1 MNFFAWL
8 QFVQALATA
17 YATSQGKDAR
27 ALGYLRVATGL
38 VNSQHA
44 TDAELQ
50 ALMVEYQQK
59 VANQT
64 PTTADE
70 LTALDLALAQAS
82 SAIQNAGR

>member
-38 VNSQHA
+38 VNGQQA
-44 TDAELQ
+44 TDAELH
-50 ALMVEYQQK
+50 ALMTEYQQK

-70 LTALDLALAQAS
+70 LTALDLALAQVS
-82 SAIQNAGR
+82 GQIQATGG

>member
-1 MNFFAWL
+1 MSYFAWL

-17 YATSQGKDAR
+17 YATSQGKDVR

-38 VNSQHA
+38 VISQQA

-50 ALMVEYQQK
+50 AIEHEYQHK
-59 VANQT
+59 VAHQM

-70 LTALDLALAQAS
+70 LASLDLALAKVS
-82 SAIQNAGR
+82 SAIQAAGS